1 MGRKV
6 ALAASFALLS
16 VAAVMAGEDK
26 PKKPRLEL
34 RAAPR
39 FAFSPVNVFLTAELV
54 GGTDVEEYHCPEV
67 EWDWDDGG
75 KSMHEADCAPF
86 EPGKT
91 VMERRFTAD
100 HEYRKA
106 GVYQI
111 KATMRRA
118 NRTLAAATVKVTVRP
133 GLNDP
138 TIEREREST
147 GP

>member
-1 MGRKV
+1 MGRNG
-6 ALAASFALLS
+6 ALAVSFALVF
-16 VAAVMAGEDK
+16 VAAGVASEDK

-34 RAAPR
+34 RASPR

-54 GGTDVEEYHCPEV
+54 GGDEAEEYHCPEV

-86 EPGKT
+86 DPGKT
-91 VMERRFTAD
+91 TLERRFTAD

-118 NRTLAAATVKVTVRP
+118 NRTLATATVKVTVRP

-138 TIEREREST
+138 SIERFPGSD
-147 GP
+147 GS